1 MAHSVSDRMNKH
13 LSRSLSCHYSQRSNM
28 DTNFATRLSDDLIH
42 PVLSS
47 LSCSVMSQLQIRHP
61 SAPLRFFILIPFRL
75 PLSFLPIYL
84 SRHSDCHHHRSHR
97 LLLHSERHPTRL
109 TCSTSRLNCSPDPGV
124 FEPTCSPSANAAA
137 SFFATLASVATSSS
151 ASRLRCYCCASE
163 IDHRFRVNS

>member
-84 SRHSDCHHHRSHR
+84 SRHSDCHHHRSHC
-97 LLLHSERHPTRL
+97 LLHSERHSSRL
-109 TCSTSRLNCSPDPGV
+109 TCSTSRLNCSPPDRGDV
-124 FEPTCSPSANAAA
+124 APTCSPSASAAA
-137 SFFATLASVATSSS
+137 SFSATLASVAISSS
-151 ASRLRCYCCASE
+151 ASRYRCY
-163 IDHRFRVNS
+163 